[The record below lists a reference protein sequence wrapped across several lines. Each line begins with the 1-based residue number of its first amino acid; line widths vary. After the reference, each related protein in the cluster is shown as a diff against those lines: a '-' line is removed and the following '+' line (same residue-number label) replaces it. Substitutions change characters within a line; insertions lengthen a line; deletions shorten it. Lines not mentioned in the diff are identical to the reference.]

1 MFRWL
6 LLVPP
11 TAAMILGS
19 PQLKTDPPLGYFA
32 DHCQRCHGEAGA
44 NYSPD
49 LGKGK
54 TDAWLIQE
62 VTEMAEGP
70 GQSPLQGDALN
81 VQVAFHRSLIR
92 KEPFVYVAKLAGGA
106 IAGETTPGAKITV
119 LVGSKRYPA
128 KVTDTEWTATIPKD
142 VQPKTT
148 TVEATQ
154 GPKTVKLAL
163 AKGWYS
169 HREPLK

>member
-6 LLVPP
+6 LLLGPS
-11 TAAMILGS
+11 AALISMSGAPKIE
-19 PQLKTDPPLGYFA
+19 PPLGYFA

-44 NYSPD
+44 NYSPEM
-49 LGKGK
+49 GKGK
-54 TDAWLIQE
+54 TDAWLTQE

-70 GQSPLQGDALN
+70 GQGPLQGESLAA
-81 VQVAFHRSLIR
+81 QVAFHRSLIR
-92 KEPFVYVAKLAGGA
+92 KEPFVYVAKLAGGS

-119 LVGSKRYPA
+119 VVGTKRIPA
-128 KVTDTEWTATIPKD
+128 KVTDSEWTATIPKD
-142 VQPKTT
+142 AQPKTT
-148 TVEATQ
+148 TVEATLDS
-154 GPKTVKLAL
+154 KTVKLVL